1 MPPKRRRRRRKLL
14 RLALDFT
21 MPIDAVTQTI
31 SILARRGAGKTHTAT
46 VLAEEMLRQRLLVV
60 VIDPTD
66 VWWGLRTSRDG
77 KKKGYPIVVFGGP
90 HGDIPLTED
99 MGEQLAHLV
108 IEQHVPMILSLKH
121 LRKAKQIRLVTQ
133 FAEALYHDNKSPV
146 HIIIDEADSF
156 APQRPEKGK
165 GAETCLGRIEDL
177 VRRGRASGI
186 GVTLVSQRSAVL
198 NKNVLSQTEVLI
210 TLQTTAPQDKAAID
224 AWVKENG
231 DEEERN
237 ELMQTIAKLPKG
249 EAWIWS
255 PQWLECFER
264 VRIRQRRTFDSSATP
279 KVGQARRRD
288 PKRRA
293 LPDLDAIRASFEEVV
308 REAEANDP
316 DLLRQ
321 RVRELETELESRPT
335 EIETRE
341 VIKTRKV
348 RLLPKS
354 EILRM
359 LNMGKKLSHSIDELT
374 GELVSSHGD
383 VSMSYSVKTP
393 EAKSKPTPVTPISR
407 ARAKE
412 PSDAAGVGKAHKAI
426 LTVLYTYGA
435 RSKMQLSFLAG
446 YSHRGGAFNNPLS
459 NLRSRGWI
467 EGRGDISL
475 TTEGA
480 SYAAHYAT
488 SSNLPIGK
496 ALLNHWLGVKGF
508 GKAHRAILTEIA
520 NMWPGGLTKALL
532 AKLAG
537 YAPAGGAF
545 NNPLSRL
552 RSLKLIEGSDSIRL
566 TEEFGKAINR

>member
-1 MPPKRRRRRRKLL
+1 MPPRRRRKLL
-14 RLALDFT
+14 HLADDFT

-31 SILARRGAGKTHTAT
+31 SILARRGAGKTHTAV
-46 VLAEEMLRQRLLVV
+46 VLVEEMLRLGLLTVI
-60 VIDPTD
+60 IDPTD

-77 KKKGYPIVVFGGP
+77 KKKGYPIIVFGGP

-99 MGEQLAHLV
+99 MGDQLARLV
-108 IEQHVPMILSLKH
+108 IDQHVAMILSLKH
-121 LRKAKQIRLVTQ
+121 LRKIKQIRFMTR
-133 FAEALYHDNKSPV
+133 FAETLYHDNKLPV
-146 HIIIDEADSF
+146 HLVIDEADVF

-165 GAETCLGRIEDL
+165 GAEDCLGRVEDL

-231 DEEERN
+231 DEEQRY

-264 VRIRQRRTFDSSATP
+264 VHIRQRRTFDSSATP
-279 KVGQARRRD
+279 KVGVRRRD

-293 LPDLDAIRASFEEVV
+293 LPDIDTIRASFEEVI
-308 REAEANDP
+308 REAEADDP
-316 DLLRQ
+316 DILRQ
-321 RVRELETELESRPT
+321 RIRELETELKSRPT

-354 EILRM
+354 EILRI
-359 LNMGKKLSHSIDELT
+359 LSMGKKLGKSIDNLT

-393 EAKSKPTPVTPISR
+393 EAKPTPVIPISR
-407 ARAKE
+407 AKPEE
-412 PSDAAGVGKAHKAI
+412 PSNTDGIGKAHKAI
-426 LTVLYTYGA
+426 LTVLHTYGP
-435 RSKMQLSFLAG
+435 RSKIQLAFLAG
-446 YSHRGGAFNNPLS
+446 YSHKGGAFNNPIS
-459 NLRSRGWI
+459 NLRTRGWI
-467 EGRGDISL
+467 EGRGNISL
-475 TTEGA
+475 TAEGA
-480 SYAAHYAT
+480 SYGAHYAT
-488 SSNLPIGK
+488 SSNLPTGK

-508 GKAHRAILTEIA
+508 GKAHRAILTEVA
-520 NMWPGGLTKALL
+520 SMWPGGITKHLL
-532 AKLAG
+532 AELTS
-537 YAPAGGAF
+537 YSHTGGAF

-552 RSLKLIEGSDSIRL
+552 RSLKLIEGSDSICL

>member
-1 MPPKRRRRRRKLL
+1 MPPRRKLL
-14 RLALDFT
+14 HLARDFS

-46 VLAEEMLRQRLLVV
+46 VLAEEMLRQRLMVV

-121 LRKAKQIRLVTQ
+121 LRKAAQVRLVTH

-146 HIIIDEADSF
+146 HLIIDEADSF

-165 GAETCLGRIEDL
+165 GLEACLGRVEDL

-231 DEEERN
+231 DEEERD
-237 ELMQTIAKLPKG
+237 ELMQEIAKLPKG
-249 EAWIWS
+249 VAWIWS

-264 VRIRQRRTFDSSATP
+264 VKIRQRRTFDSSATP
-279 KVGQARRRD
+279 KVGRPQRRD

-293 LPDLDAIRASFEEVV
+293 LPDLDAIRASFEVV
-308 REAEANDP
+308 IRETEANDP
-316 DLLRQ
+316 RLLHQ
-321 RVRELETELESRPT
+321 RIHELEGELESRPT

-354 EILRM
+354 EINRL
-359 LNMGKKLSHSIDELT
+359 LSMGMKLSTSLNGLT
-374 GELVSSHGD
+374 KALDDAYATKESDHL
-383 VSMSYSVKTP
+383 TP
-393 EAKSKPTPVTPISR
+393 AREAKRTKPTPVTPISR

-412 PSDAAGVGKAHKAI
+412 PEDSAGIGKAHKAI
-426 LTVLYTYGA
+426 LTVLHTYGA
-435 RSKMQLSFLAG
+435 RSKLQLAFLAG
-446 YSHRGGAFNNPLS
+446 YSHKGGAFNNPMS

-475 TTEGA
+475 TAEGA
-480 SYAAHYAT
+480 PYAAHYAT
-488 SSNLPIGK
+488 SSNLPTGK

-508 GKAHRAILTEIA
+508 GKAHRAILTEVA
-520 NMWPGGLTKALL
+520 SMWPGGLTKNLL
-532 AKLAG
+532 AELTA
-537 YAPAGGAF
+537 YAPTGGAF

>member
-1 MPPKRRRRRRKLL
+1 MPPKRRRRRKLL

-121 LRKAKQIRLVTQ
+121 LRKAAQVRLVTH

-146 HIIIDEADSF
+146 HLIIDEADSF

-165 GAETCLGRIEDL
+165 GLEACLGRVEDL

-293 LPDLDAIRASFEEVV
+293 LPDIDAIRASFEEVI
-308 REAEANDP
+308 REAEADDP

-321 RVRELETELESRPT
+321 RIRELETELETRPT

-354 EILRM
+354 EILRI
-359 LNMGKKLSHSIDELT
+359 LSMGNKLGRSIDNLI
-374 GELVSSHGD
+374 GELASSHAD
-383 VSMSYSVKTP
+383 VSMAHDS
-393 EAKSKPTPVTPISR
+393 AKSPEPKTKPTPVTPISR

-412 PSDAAGVGKAHKAI
+412 PSDSTGIGKAHKAI
-426 LTVLYTYGA
+426 LTVLHTYGP
-435 RSKMQLSFLAG
+435 RSKLQLAFLAG
-446 YSHRGGAFNNPLS
+446 YSHKGGAFNNPMS

-480 SYAAHYAT
+480 PYAAHYAT
-488 SSNLPIGK
+488 SSNLPTGK

-508 GKAHRAILTEIA
+508 GKAHRAILTVIA
-520 NMWPGGLTKALL
+520 DSWPSNIGKDVL
-532 AKLAG
+532 AQMTG
-537 YAPAGGAF
+537 YAPTGGAF

-552 RSLKLIEGSDSIRL
+552 RSLKLIEGSGTLSL
-566 TEEFGKAINR
+566 TQDFGKAINR

>member
-1 MPPKRRRRRRKLL
+1 MPPRRRKLL
-14 RLALDFT
+14 HLARDFS

-46 VLAEEMLRQRLLVV
+46 VLAEEMLRQRLMVV

-77 KKKGYPIVVFGGP
+77 KNKGYPIVVFGGP

-108 IEQHVPMILSLKH
+108 IEQHVSMILSLKH
-121 LRKAKQIRLVTQ
+121 LRKAAQVRLVTH

-146 HIIIDEADSF
+146 HLIIDEADSF

-165 GAETCLGRIEDL
+165 GLEACLGRVEDL

-231 DEEERN
+231 DEKERD
-237 ELMQTIAKLPKG
+237 ELMQGIAKLPKG
-249 EAWIWS
+249 VAWIWS

-279 KVGQARRRD
+279 KVGRPQRRD

-293 LPDLDAIRASFEEVV
+293 LPDLDAIRASFEEVI
-308 REAEANDP
+308 RETEANDP
-316 DLLRQ
+316 RLLRQ
-321 RVRELETELESRPT
+321 RIHELEADIESRPT

-354 EILRM
+354 EINRL
-359 LNMGKKLSHSIDELT
+359 LSMGMKLSTSLNGLT
-374 GELVSSHGD
+374 KALDDAYATKESDHL
-383 VSMSYSVKTP
+383 TP
-393 EAKSKPTPVTPISR
+393 AREEKRTKPTPVTPISR

-412 PSDAAGVGKAHKAI
+412 PSDTSGIGKAHKAI
-426 LTVLYTYGA
+426 LTVLHTYGP
-435 RSKMQLSFLAG
+435 RSKLQLAFLAG
-446 YSHRGGAFNNPLS
+446 YSHKGGAFNNPMS

-475 TTEGA
+475 TAEGA
-480 SYAAHYAT
+480 PYAAHYAT
-488 SSNLPIGK
+488 SSNLPTGK

-508 GKAHRAILTEIA
+508 GKAHRAILTEVA
-520 NMWPGGLTKALL
+520 SMWPGGLTKALL
-532 AKLAG
+532 AELTA
-537 YAPAGGAF
+537 YAPTGGAF

>member
-1 MPPKRRRRRRKLL
+1 MPPRRKLL
-14 RLALDFT
+14 HLAHDFT

-31 SILARRGAGKTHTAT
+31 SILARRGAGKTHTAV
-46 VLAEEMLRQRLLVV
+46 VLVEEMLRLGLLTV

-77 KKKGYPIVVFGGP
+77 KKRGYPIVVFGGP

-99 MGEQLAHLV
+99 MGDQLAHLV
-108 IEQHVPMILSLKH
+108 MDQHVPMILSLKH
-121 LRKAKQIRLVTQ
+121 LRKAKQIRFMHR
-133 FAEALYHDNKSPV
+133 FAETLYHENKLPV
-146 HIIIDEADSF
+146 HLVIDEADVF

-165 GAETCLGRIEDL
+165 GAEDCLGRVEDI

-210 TLQTTAPQDKAAID
+210 TLQTTAPQDKKAID

-231 DEEERN
+231 DEEERD

-264 VRIRQRRTFDSSATP
+264 VKIRQRRTFDSSATP
-279 KVGQARRRD
+279 KVGVRRRD

-293 LPDLDAIRASFEEVV
+293 LPDIDAIRESFEEVI
-308 REAEANDP
+308 REAEADDP

-321 RVRELETELESRPT
+321 RIRDLETELETRPT

-354 EILRM
+354 EILRI
-359 LNMGKKLSHSIDELT
+359 LNMGKKLSRSIDKLT
-374 GELVSSHGD
+374 GELVSNQLLLSVEQESHGD
-383 VSMSYSVKTP
+383 VSTSHSVKP
-393 EAKSKPTPVTPISR
+393 ETKPTPVTPISR
-407 ARAKE
+407 AKTKE
-412 PSDAAGVGKAHKAI
+412 PSDSTGIGKAHKAI
-426 LTVLYTYGA
+426 LTVLHAYGS
-435 RSKMQLSFLAG
+435 RSKLQLAFLAG
-446 YSHRGGAFNNPLS
+446 YVHSGGAFNNPLS
-459 NLRSRGWI
+459 NLRTRGWVEGKSEI
-467 EGRGDISL
+467 ALTPEGR
-475 TTEGA
+475 
-480 SYAAHYAT
+480 SYATYYAK
-488 SSNLPIGK
+488 NVHLPTGK
-496 ALLNHWLGVKGF
+496 ALLEHWLGLSYF
-508 GKAHRAILTEIA
+508 GKAHRAILTEVAIR
-520 NMWPGGLTKALL
+520 PGGITKQLL
-532 AKLAG
+532 AELTD
-537 YAPAGGAF
+537 YSYTGGAF

-552 RSLKLIEGSDSIRL
+552 RSLKLIEGSDLIRL
-566 TEEFGKAINR
+566 TEEFRKAINR

>member
-1 MPPKRRRRRRKLL
+1 MPPRRKLL
-14 RLALDFT
+14 HLARNFT

-31 SILARRGAGKTHTAT
+31 SILARRGAGKTHTAV
-46 VLAEEMLRQRLLVV
+46 VLVEEMLRLGLLT
-60 VIDPTD
+60 VIVDPTD

-77 KKKGYPIVVFGGP
+77 KKRGYPIVVFGGP

-99 MGEQLAHLV
+99 MGDQLAHLV
-108 IEQHVPMILSLKH
+108 MDQHVPMILSLKH
-121 LRKAKQIRLVTQ
+121 LRKAKQIRFMTR
-133 FAEALYHDNKSPV
+133 FAETLYHENKSPMHLV
-146 HIIIDEADSF
+146 IDEADVF

-165 GAETCLGRIEDL
+165 GAEDCLGRVEDI

-231 DEEERN
+231 DEEERD

-249 EAWIWS
+249 VAWIWS

-279 KVGQARRRD
+279 KVGVRRRD

-293 LPDLDAIRASFEEVV
+293 LPDIDAIRASFEEVI
-308 REAEANDP
+308 REAEADDP

-321 RVRELETELESRPT
+321 RIRDLETELEARPT

-359 LNMGKKLSHSIDELT
+359 LNMGKKLSSSIDRLT

-393 EAKSKPTPVTPISR
+393 EAKPKTTPVTPISR

-412 PSDAAGVGKAHKAI
+412 PSDSTGIGKAHKAI
-426 LTVLYTYGA
+426 LTVLHTYGA
-435 RSKMQLSFLAG
+435 RSKIQLAFLAG
-446 YSHRGGAFNNPLS
+446 YSHRGGAFNNPIS

-488 SSNLPIGK
+488 SSNLPTGK
-496 ALLNHWLGVKGF
+496 ALLNHWLGMSRF
-508 GKAHRAILTEIA
+508 GKAHRAILTEVA
-520 NMWPGGLTKALL
+520 NMWPGGLSKQLL
-532 AKLAG
+532 AELTA
-537 YAPAGGAF
+537 YAPTGGAF